1 MTGTEEVEQLKAKHA
16 ELETRIEEEN
26 QRPRP
31 DDTYIHQLKRQKL
44 HIKDELLRL
53 EAV

>member
-1 MTGTEEVEQLKAKHA
+1 MTGTEEVEQLKAEHA
-16 ELETRIEEEN
+16 ALETKIEEEN

-31 DDTYIHQLKRQKL
+31 DDSYIHQLKRQKL

>member
-1 MTGTEEVEQLKAKHA
+1 MTGTEEVEQLKAEHA
-16 ELETRIEEEN
+16 TLETKIEQEN

-31 DDTYIHQLKRQKL
+31 DDSYIHQLKRQKL
-44 HIKDELLRL
+44 HIKDELHRL